1 MTLEDR
7 LIHRIRES
15 GPLPFEEFMA
25 SALYDPT
32 GGFFSTG
39 GVRSTKEGDFL
50 TSPEVSPMFGETLA
64 RFVDGELGS
73 MSTADEP
80 GSGVDGDLD
89 IPRLVVEAGAGSGS
103 LLRPL
108 LDSLDTPLEPWA
120 VEASPAARASL
131 ADRIPEATIVS
142 ELDELPDLFEGAI
155 IANELIDNLPVALAV
170 WEDDDWVERWVDTEH
185 DKLVLVPAPAR
196 PVVEWWCV
204 QFAGDVAEGGVVEV
218 QLAAW
223 SWIHHALERLL
234 EGPLIV
240 IDYGDTAAGLAPRR
254 AHGTLRTYRAH
265 HLGPHPLDEPGAT
278 DITVDVNFTALAAA
292 CEDAGSA
299 VEVLRQEEFLSDL
312 GLRDRLSE
320 LRHKELELA
329 RSGEAMERLMVR
341 SQKTE
346 VETLLHPRGL
356 GDFRVLIAR
365 T

>member
-1 MTLEDR
+1 MTLTGR

-25 SALYDPT
+25 SALYDPQH
-32 GGFFSTG
+32 GFFSTG
-39 GVRSTKEGDFL
+39 GVRSAKEGDFL
-50 TSPEVSPMFGETLA
+50 TSPEMSALFGETLA
-64 RFVDGELGS
+64 SFVDQELS
-73 MSTADEP
+73 WMSADRGQP
-80 GSGVDGDLD
+80 NGDGPDV
-89 IPRLVVEAGAGSGS
+89 PRILLEAGAGSGS

-108 LDSLDTPLEPWA
+108 VDSLATPLDPWV
-120 VEASPAARASL
+120 VEASPAARQAL
-131 ADRIPEATIVS
+131 AERVPEATLVE
-142 ELDELPDLFEGAI
+142 ELDQLPELFEGAI

-170 WEDDDWVERWVDTEH
+170 WEDDDWVERWVDADG

-204 QFAGDVAEGGVVEV
+204 QFAGPVDEGGIVEV

-234 EGPLIV
+234 EGPLVV
-240 IDYGDTAAGLAPRR
+240 IDYGDTAEGLAPRR
-254 AHGTLRTYRAH
+254 AQGTLRTYRSH

-299 VEVLRQEEFLSDL
+299 VEVMRQEEFLTEL
-312 GLRDRLSE
+312 GLRDRLAD
-320 LRHKELELA
+320 LRHRELELA
-329 RSGEAMERLMVR
+329 RTGDAMERLRVR
-341 SQKTE
+341 STKTE

-356 GDFRVLIAR
+356 GDFRVLVAR
-365 T
+365 V